1 MTQKRYDANDTEGLS
16 DEQVNERI
24 AKGLTNSFD
33 NNTTKTYRQIF
44 KDNLLTFFNILNMVL
59 AALVILTGYYK
70 DLVFMLVIIAN
81 LIIGILQ
88 EIVSKK
94 TLDKLAL
101 IVVAKAT
108 VVRGGKE
115 SSISVKELVLDDIM
129 VLKSGDQVCADGIVL
144 NGYLEVNESL
154 ITGESDVVVKKDH
167 DTLSSGS
174 FITSGKAYVRV
185 QNVGADSYANK
196 ISSDA
201 RVSKKRKSELR
212 RSLNKILRI
221 VSFIIIPIG
230 VFLFLR
236 QHFVVGLTLQD
247 NTVKTVAAVIGMIPE
262 GLILLTSIALATSAI
277 MLAYKKTLVQD
288 MFCVETLA
296 RVDMLCLD
304 KTGTITWGVMNVE
317 ETVLLQDIDEKEILA
332 NICNALY
339 DDNSTFNAIKEKY
352 GTLDTYK
359 VKSIVPFSSSR
370 KYSGVCFFEQG
381 TYLMGAYEMLFDDE
395 NALVEQY
402 SQQGKRVLVLA
413 HSKNEPVQNEVPEG
427 LIPVAL
433 ILIADKVR
441 EEAREALAFFDAEGV
456 DIKIIS
462 GDNPITVKEVALRA
476 GVKNAESYVDATT
489 LQTDEDIYDA
499 VQKYSVF
506 GRVSPF
512 QKKQM
517 ICALKA
523 QKHTVAMTGD
533 GVNDVLA
540 LKEAD
545 CSIAMASGSDA
556 AKNISSLVLLDSNFA
571 SMPQI
576 VQEGRRVINN
586 IGRVATLFI
595 TKTIYSVLLAVMTMT
610 LLTNG
615 YPFSPLQLTMV
626 SIVTI
631 GFPAFFLAL
640 EPNYA
645 RIKGSFLKNVL
656 IKSLPGGLSIILILL
671 LVNLISSAYHLDVEV
686 VTAIS
691 IILTTAAGIWVVI
704 KVSMPLTTLRK
715 IIIAATVGVFVL
727 CITVLGPFF
736 EIVTLTW
743 QVYAVMGIAIAVMPF
758 LMKLIEWAVTKLI
771 NAMDKS
777 KKKVKAFDEFLR

>member
-1 MTQKRYDANDTEGLS
+1 
-16 DEQVNERI
+16 
-24 AKGLTNSFD
+24 
-33 NNTTKTYRQIF
+33 
-44 KDNLLTFFNILNMVL
+44 
-59 AALVILTGYYK
+59 
-70 DLVFMLVIIAN
+70 
-81 LIIGILQ
+81 
-88 EIVSKK
+88 
-94 TLDKLAL
+94 
-101 IVVAKAT
+101 
-108 VVRGGKE
+108 
-115 SSISVKELVLDDIM
+115 
-129 VLKSGDQVCADGIVL
+129 
-144 NGYLEVNESL
+144 
-154 ITGESDVVVKKDH
+154 
-167 DTLSSGS
+167 
-174 FITSGKAYVRV
+174 
-185 QNVGADSYANK
+185 
-196 ISSDA
+196 
-201 RVSKKRKSELR
+201 
-212 RSLNKILRI
+212 
-221 VSFIIIPIG
+221 
-230 VFLFLR
+230 
-236 QHFVVGLTLQD
+236 
-247 NTVKTVAAVIGMIPE
+247 
-262 GLILLTSIALATSAI
+262 
-277 MLAYKKTLVQD
+277 
-288 MFCVETLA
+288 
-296 RVDMLCLD
+296 
-304 KTGTITWGVMNVE
+304 
-317 ETVLLQDIDEKEILA
+317 
-332 NICNALY
+332 
-339 DDNSTFNAIKEKY
+339 
-352 GTLDTYK
+352 
-359 VKSIVPFSSSR
+359 
-370 KYSGVCFFEQG
+370 
-381 TYLMGAYEMLFDDE
+381 LMGAYEMLFDDE

-640 EPNYA
+640 E
-645 RIKGSFLKNVL
+645 
-656 IKSLPGGLSIILILL
+656 
-671 LVNLISSAYHLDVEV
+671 
-686 VTAIS
+686 
-691 IILTTAAGIWVVI
+691 
-704 KVSMPLTTLRK
+704 
-715 IIIAATVGVFVL
+715 
-727 CITVLGPFF
+727 
-736 EIVTLTW
+736 
-743 QVYAVMGIAIAVMPF
+743 
-758 LMKLIEWAVTKLI
+758 
-771 NAMDKS
+771 
-777 KKKVKAFDEFLR
+777 